1 MPPPR
6 RPRLGGLNRPGG
18 SRVPRPPPPRKQ
30 DAAVKKCPGCGN
42 TEFVV
47 DEGSTIC
54 KNCYVQIDESN
65 IVAEVTFE
73 EQQGG
78 RSTVQGGTVADN
90 SRHAR
95 TLGAGAYRKVGGGE
109 RNSLADIQNAGRR
122 NLEALCPKLGI
133 TDNVSMQANQI
144 WTLAAN
150 INFSAGRKTSEVI
163 SACLYAACRRQTQN
177 DILLMDIAE
186 QQGLNVFR
194 LGEVYRSLCKEL
206 YLNNESVGHQNL
218 VELEPL
224 IHKYCEKLQF
234 GNKTQTVAEDAL
246 RIIRRMNRDWIVSG
260 RHPAGLCGA
269 CIILAARMNNF
280 QRSVREVVYVSKV
293 ADVTIAKRIA
303 EFRKTRSSGLTV
315 ELFRELGNRITT
327 QEDPPSLYASEHMER
342 KMEKRRQKREDHMR
356 ELEVRATLERESQLR
371 ASQPRSVIDIPDD
384 ATDASSRS
392 PSLSAVSQ
400 PEQQYP
406 LPSPPPT
413 QQVPPPANMVEP
425 PMPTPPATQQTQP
438 APNMAEN
445 PISTPPA
452 TQQTQP
458 AVETPS
464 ASSPGPLPI
473 PIQENQALEQT
484 AASLENASAK
494 RKSGKEPASS
504 SKRQRTAASDVFQQM
519 PRIDADGFAIPALPM
534 PVIDPALED
543 REETPKR
550 GRGRPKKSEK
560 PPEVVISEE
569 ELAEEN
575 YLEMQIQA
583 ALENGQVQEQKTEV
597 EKAKEEAENEQR
609 ILLQQRRARILAG
622 EQQKVDAQN
631 SKERREAA
639 GQDVFGEPTEWNPG
653 EILTAEQLELEFQND
668 PEVEN
673 CLLSEVETKIK
684 EQIWVAHNEDWLRKQ
699 AEKELLAKV
708 ASTAPKKTNK
718 NLKNGKKRKKH
729 SRMGDGTVLT
739 EASTPVETPEDA
751 AKAMLEKRAPQKS
764 QHVDFSVLQRIYG
777 RDTPARSSAS
787 PEDRSGSQTPAES
800 RQQTATPT
808 PEEDNPADAPVQRP
822 VEEQANAGAEQE
834 PEEDQAEEDANDDD
848 DIVEEE
854 LDEDPW
860 DAIKKGGQPRS
871 PDVEPELDEF
881 GEVYVPLED
890 DEYDEYE

>member
-6 RPRLGGLNRPGG
+6 RPRLGGLTRTGG
-18 SRVPRPPPPRKQ
+18 PRVPRAPPPRKQ
-30 DAAVKKCPGCGN
+30 EAAVKSCPGCGS

-54 KNCYVQIDESN
+54 KNCYVQIDEAN

-150 INFSAGRKTSEVI
+150 INFSAGRKTNEVI
-163 SACLYAACRRQTQN
+163 SACLYAACRRQTHN

-194 LGEVYRSLCKEL
+194 LGEVYRALCKEL

-234 GNKTQTVAEDAL
+234 GNKTSTVAEDAL

-315 ELFRELGNRITT
+315 ELFREFGNRITT
-327 QEDPPSLYASEHMER
+327 QEDPPSLYASEEQER
-342 KMEKRRQKREDHMR
+342 ILGKRRQKREEHMR
-356 ELEVRATLERESQLR
+356 VLEERATAERESQLR
-371 ASQPRSVIDIPDD
+371 ASQPRTVINIPDD

-392 PSLSAVSQ
+392 PSVEASNRSQ
-400 PEQQYP
+400 TP
-406 LPSPPPT
+406 
-413 QQVPPPANMVEP
+413 N
-425 PMPTPPATQQTQP
+425 PMATPPATQQQQPPAAIMTAQSSPIP
-438 APNMAEN
+438 APEVQAAPLTTESL
-445 PISTPPA
+445 PVPA
-452 TQQTQP
+452 P
-458 AVETPS
+458 ET
-464 ASSPGPLPI
+464 
-473 PIQENQALEQT
+473 QT
-484 AASLENASAK
+484 APSPDRQGEK
-494 RKSGKEPASS
+494 RKSEEDLASAAKRQKTAAPVEKVSGKRKSTEDLNAA
-504 SKRQRTAASDVFQQM
+504 SKRQKFAHSQEQT
-519 PRIDADGFAIPALPM
+519 PRVDADGFAIPALPAPA

-543 REETPKR
+543 RDATPKR
-550 GRGRPKKSEK
+550 GRGRPKKSDK
-560 PPEVVISEE
+560 PPEIVISQE

-597 EKAKEEAENEQR
+597 ERAKEEAENEQR
-609 ILLQQRRARILAG
+609 ILLQQRKARVLAI
-622 EQQKVDAQN
+622 EQQALDAQSN
-631 SKERREAA
+631 KERREAA
-639 GQDVFGEPTEWNPG
+639 GLDHFGEPTQWNTG
-653 EILTAEQLELEFQND
+653 EILTAEQLEAEFEND

-673 CLLSEVETKIK
+673 CLLSETETKIK

-708 ASTAPKKTNK
+708 ASTTTNRRK
-718 NLKNGKKRKKH
+718 SKLKNGKKRKKH
-729 SRMGDGTVLT
+729 SRMGDGSVLT
-739 EASTPVETPEDA
+739 ESSTPIETPEDA
-751 AKAMLEKRAPQKS
+751 ARAMLEKRAPQKS
-764 QHVDFSVLQRIYG
+764 AHVDFTALQRIYG
-777 RDTPARSSAS
+777 REIPSRASAS
-787 PEDRSGSQTPAES
+787 PDESSNSQTPADS
-800 RQQTATPT
+800 RQPSATPA
-808 PEEDNPADAPVQRP
+808 PEDEENEADTSEHRP
-822 VEEQANAGAEQE
+822 VDEEARVGAAEAD
-834 PEEDQAEEDANDDD
+834 EEADDVDADENDF
-848 DIVEEE
+848 VENEEE
-854 LDEDPW
+854 EDPW
-860 DAIKKGGQPRS
+860 DHVNNAQNRKETP
-871 PDVEPELDEF
+871 EPELEVDEY
-881 GEVYVPLED
+881 GVVYAD
-890 DEYDEYE
+890 DEHYSDNEYE

>member
-6 RPRLGGLNRPGG
+6 RPRLGGLTRPGG
-18 SRVPRPPPPRKQ
+18 SRVPRQPPPRKQ
-30 DAAVKKCPGCGN
+30 EAAVKKCPSCGN

-327 QEDPPSLYASEHMER
+327 QEDPPSLYASEHVER
-342 KMEKRRQKREDHMR
+342 IMGKRRQKREDHMR
-356 ELEVRATLERESQLR
+356 ELEERATLERESQLR
-371 ASQPRSVIDIPDD
+371 ASQSRSIIDIPDD

-392 PSLSAVSQ
+392 PSVGAVPQ
-400 PEQQYP
+400 IQQQYP
-406 LPSPPPT
+406 LPTPPVT
-413 QQVPPPANMVEP
+413 QQIPPMANMVAN
-425 PMPTPPATQQTQP
+425 PMATPPATQELQPP
-438 APNMAEN
+438 APM
-445 PISTPPA
+445 
-452 TQQTQP
+452 
-458 AVETPS
+458 VESSMP
-464 ASSPGPLPI
+464 SSPSPAPAPAQGPQVIDDTAPT
-473 PIQENQALEQT
+473 ENVL
-484 AASLENASAK
+484 NK
-494 RKSGKEPASS
+494 RKSTKDPATS
-504 SKRQRTAASDVFQQM
+504 SKRQKTAASDVFEQM
-519 PRIDADGFAIPALPM
+519 PRIDADGFAIPALPR

-543 REETPKR
+543 QEDAPKR
-550 GRGRPKKSEK
+550 GRGRPKKSDR
-560 PPEVVISEE
+560 PPEVVICEE

-575 YLEMQIQA
+575 YLELQIQA

-597 EKAKEEAENEQR
+597 ERAKEEAEQEQR

-631 SKERREAA
+631 NKERREAA

-653 EILTAEQLELEFQND
+653 EILTAEQLEREFEND

-699 AEKELLAKV
+699 AEKEILAKA
-708 ASTAPKKTNK
+708 ASTNTTKRKSSK
-718 NLKNGKKRKKH
+718 LLKNGKKRRKH

-777 RDTPARSSAS
+777 RDTPARSSVGA
-787 PEDRSGSQTPAES
+787 EDRSGSQTPAES
-800 RQQTATPT
+800 RQPSATPA
-808 PEEDNPADAPVQRP
+808 PNEDENDKEADAPEQHP
-822 VEEQANAGAEQE
+822 ADEQANAGAEE
-834 PEEDQAEEDANDDD
+834 GADEEDAGEDIHDDD
-848 DIVEEE
+848 DFVHD
-854 LDEDPW
+854 LDDDPW
-860 DAIKKGGQPRS
+860 GSIKKGAPPEE

-881 GEVYVPLED
+881 GEVYMPLED

>member
-6 RPRLGGLNRPGG
+6 RPRLGGLTRPGG
-18 SRVPRPPPPRKQ
+18 SRVPRAPPPRKQ
-30 DAAVKKCPGCGN
+30 EAAIKSCPGCGG

-47 DEGSTIC
+47 DDGSTIC
-54 KNCYVQIDESN
+54 KNCYVQIDEAN

-150 INFSAGRKTSEVI
+150 INFSAGRRTNEVI
-163 SACLYAACRRQTQN
+163 SACLYAACRRQTSN

-186 QQGLNVFR
+186 QQGINVFR
-194 LGEVYRSLCKEL
+194 LGTVYRDLCKEL

-315 ELFRELGNRITT
+315 DMFRQIGNRIIT
-327 QEDPPSLYASEHMER
+327 QEDPPSLYAAEQLEKTMG
-342 KMEKRRQKREDHMR
+342 KRRQKREDHMR
-356 ELEVRATLERESQLR
+356 VLEQRATLERESQLR
-371 ASQPRSVIDIPDD
+371 ASQPRSVIEIPDD

-392 PSLSAVSQ
+392 PSVEATSQ
-400 PEQQYP
+400 SQS
-406 LPSPPPT
+406 SP
-413 QQVPPPANMVEP
+413 QI
-425 PMPTPPATQQTQP
+425 PTPPATQQMQP
-438 APNMAEN
+438 
-445 PISTPPA
+445 PPA
-452 TQQTQP
+452 TMTAQN
-458 AVETPS
+458 PS
-464 ASSPGPLPI
+464 ASSPE
-473 PIQENQALEQT
+473 QASAALEFQQV
-484 AASLENASAK
+484 NK
-494 RKSGKEPASS
+494 RKSDENMASS
-504 SKRQRTAASDVFQQM
+504 PKRQKIADSQIDPQL
-519 PRIDADGFAIPALPM
+519 PRIDADGFAIPAIPVPA
-534 PVIDPALED
+534 PVIDPAHEA
-543 REETPKR
+543 REATPKR
-550 GRGRPKKSEK
+550 GRGRPKKEKEKNTK
-560 PPEVVISEE
+560 PPEPIIGEE

-622 EQQKVDAQN
+622 EQQKIDAQN
-631 SKERREAA
+631 NKERREAA
-639 GQDVFGEPTEWNPG
+639 GQNVFGEPTEWNAG
-653 EILTAEQLELEFQND
+653 EILTAEQLELEFEND

-673 CLLSEVETKIK
+673 CLLSETETKIK

-708 ASTAPKKTNK
+708 ASTTTKRKSSK
-718 NLKNGKKRKKH
+718 LLKNGKKRKKH

-764 QHVDFSVLQRIYG
+764 LHVDFSVLQRIYG
-777 RDTPARSSAS
+777 RETPARGSAS
-787 PEDRSGSQTPAES
+787 PEDNSGSQTPAES
-800 RQQTATPT
+800 REATATPAPDNDDNEADASEPRAVNEEAQPGADNTVDDEADQDVVDDDDFVEEETEENPWDTLKEKGRPRTPT
-808 PEEDNPADAPVQRP
+808 PE
-822 VEEQANAGAEQE
+822 
-834 PEEDQAEEDANDDD
+834 
-848 DIVEEE
+848 
-854 LDEDPW
+854 
-860 DAIKKGGQPRS
+860 
-871 PDVEPELDEF
+871 PDVDEF
-881 GEVYVPLED
+881 GLIYDDTTRFED
-890 DEYDEYE
+890 EGDEYE

>member
-1 MPPPR
+1 M
-6 RPRLGGLNRPGG
+6 
-18 SRVPRPPPPRKQ
+18 SRQPPPRKQ
-30 DAAVKKCPGCGN
+30 EAAVKKCPACGS

-47 DEGSTIC
+47 DEGSTVC
-54 KNCYVQIDESN
+54 KSCFVQIDESN

-78 RSTVQGGTVADN
+78 RSTVQGGTVNDN

-133 TDNVSMQANQI
+133 ADNVSMQANQI

-150 INFSAGRKTSEVI
+150 INFSAGRKTNEVI
-163 SACLYAACRRQTQN
+163 SACLYAACRRQTSN

-186 QQGLNVFR
+186 HQGLNVFR

-206 YLNNESVGHQNL
+206 FLSNESVGHQNL

-315 ELFRELGNRITT
+315 ELFREFGNRITT
-327 QEDPPSLYASEHMER
+327 QEDPPSLYAAEQLKRTMG
-342 KMEKRRQKREDHMR
+342 KRRQKREDHMR
-356 ELEVRATLERESQLR
+356 EKSERATRERESQLR
-371 ASQPRSVIDIPDD
+371 ASQPIEIPDD
-384 ATDASSRS
+384 VTDASSRS
-392 PSLSAVSQ
+392 PSIEAGI
-400 PEQQYP
+400 EAQQSFA
-406 LPSPPPT
+406 L
-413 QQVPPPANMVEP
+413 
-425 PMPTPPATQQTQP
+425 PTPPATQQMQ
-438 APNMAEN
+438 APMA
-445 PISTPPA
+445 TMV
-452 TQQTQP
+452 
-458 AVETPS
+458 VETPV
-464 ASSPGPLPI
+464 ASSTSPLQGNTS
-473 PIQENQALEQT
+473 QEHHLNERNSEGGLTPTAQRTLSVGQGTGKRKGTEDLNSSPKRLKTADLQALQ
-484 AASLENASAK
+484 A
-494 RKSGKEPASS
+494 
-504 SKRQRTAASDVFQQM
+504 M
-519 PRIDADGFAIPALPM
+519 PRIDADGFAIPALPV
-534 PVIDPALED
+534 PIAVIDPALED
-543 REETPKR
+543 TEAMPKR
-550 GRGRPKKSEK
+550 GRGRPKKTANNK
-560 PPEVVISEE
+560 PPEIVICEE

-609 ILLQQRRARILAG
+609 LQLQQRRARILAD
-622 EQQKVDAQN
+622 EQQQVDAQN
-631 SKERREAA
+631 NKERREAI
-639 GQDVFGEPTEWNPG
+639 GQDVFGEPTQWNPG
-653 EILTAEQLELEFQND
+653 EILTAEQLELEFEND

-708 ASTAPKKTNK
+708 ASINKRKTGK
-718 NLKNGKKRKKH
+718 PLKNGKKRRKH

-739 EASTPVETPEDA
+739 EAATPVETPEDA

-777 RDTPARSSAS
+777 RETPARSSVD
-787 PEDRSGSQTPAES
+787 PEEEQPSTSQTPTAAAAS
-800 RQQTATPT
+800 RQQSTTPA
-808 PEEDNPADAPVQRP
+808 PSDQADAPAPDPETVIGDA
-822 VEEQANAGAEQE
+822 EAGAEQNE
-834 PEEDQAEEDANDDD
+834 VDEDLNDDD
-848 DIVEEE
+848 DDDFDQDDVE
-854 LDEDPW
+854 EDPW
-860 DAIKKGGQPRS
+860 DSIKKGAP
-871 PDVEPELDEF
+871 PDAPEIEPEVDEF
-881 GEVYVPLED
+881 GVVYGD
-890 DEYDEYE
+890 DEEYFDEYE